1 MKLYTLE
8 VFSCYTGYEHLISK
22 LPAIFNYLLHKG
34 RTNAGMLYIGTQI
47 YGGFES
53 FGVCCSF
60 FPLMYVGIPYHFPFC
75 LVDVVREVVGYFLD
89 ALLHLYGRKFDSFE
103 RNCRFCYITIIYSND
118 VCSIVRFN
126 FSNH

>member
-53 FGVCCSF
+53 FGVWILTECSEC
-60 FPLMYVGIPYHFPFC
+60 MV
-75 LVDVVREVVGYFLD
+75 
-89 ALLHLYGRKFDSFE
+89 
-103 RNCRFCYITIIYSND
+103 ITQKA
-118 VCSIVRFN
+118 
-126 FSNH
+126 